1 MPPAFSASRAGATQE
16 ASGHG
21 SSGTFGKDMKR
32 LAAFLVLLLTA
43 SAHADTADS
52 LPEGMT
58 RLGPKMR
65 DVAPVLDKLMERN
78 SPDERLPHYTV
89 WTLYGQNDTSV
100 YLTHD
105 SKGNICGALAAF
117 F

>member
-1 MPPAFSASRAGATQE
+1 MPEASRDR
-16 ASGHG
+16 

-65 DVAPVLDKLMERN
+65 DVAPVLDLDALWPERHLCV
-78 SPDERLPHYTV
+78 SHT
-89 WTLYGQNDTSV
+89 
-100 YLTHD
+100 
-105 SKGNICGALAAF
+105 
-117 F
+117 